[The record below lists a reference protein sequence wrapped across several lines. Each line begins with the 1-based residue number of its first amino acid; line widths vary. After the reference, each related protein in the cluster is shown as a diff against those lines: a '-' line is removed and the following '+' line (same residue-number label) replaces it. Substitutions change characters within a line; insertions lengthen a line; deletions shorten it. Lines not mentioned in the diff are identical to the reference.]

1 VVDALLTHNALWL
14 WAPAFAGATEFAAR
28 PSRASYIEQTCQT
41 ANAYSPNTVSRS
53 RGIICPSF
61 ALELPALLFRGRGE
75 DRVLAAP
82 AVPRANAHKKMRHT
96 SIQVQRE
103 HPGLPCAMAL
113 RLTSCS
119 SRRTAFLPPS
129 PRGKLPHDLT
139 PAPRRPN
146 HTTSP
151 YAQGAYVS
159 RASRVHRIPPHVRD
173 DRERPSMG
181 ETGGDMRLIC
191 ATCEAEYF

>member
-1 VVDALLTHNALWL
+1 MRSVRRDDGICVH
-14 WAPAFAGATEFAAR
+14 
-28 PSRASYIEQTCQT
+28 PSRASCIHQTCQT
-41 ANAYSPNTVSRS
+41 AHAYSHDFAISRHHPPELCHQTS
-53 RGIICPSF
+53 RPPI
-61 ALELPALLFRGRGE
+61 RGRRE

-129 PRGKLPHDLT
+129 PRGKLPRDLT

-159 RASRVHRIPPHVRD
+159 RASRVHRISPHVRD
-173 DRERPSMG
+173 DRERPSMD
-181 ETGGDMRLIC
+181 ETGGVMRLIC
-191 ATCEAEYF
+191 PTCEAEYF